1 MPRIGHILIALA
13 LLACSSAPRA
23 SAAASGQAMRL
34 LRNEVPAGLSA
45 ADWATI
51 QAEIAAGPYLKAS
64 NTGTDDNFGQSV
76 AVSGDTVVVGAPAE
90 ASNATGVNGNQA
102 NNSAYAAG
110 AVYVFV
116 RSGATWSQQAYLKAS
131 NANAGDRFGNSVA
144 IAGDTI
150 VVGAFNEDSNATGV
164 NGNQDSNRAEDSGAA
179 YVFVRSGTTWSQQAY
194 LKASNTE
201 AIDWFGNSVAI
212 AGDTIVVGA
221 MSEDC
226 FCLVNGSQGNNW
238 AENAGAA
245 YVFVRSGTTWSQ
257 QAYLKA
263 SNVDDNDWFGQS
275 VAIDGDTIVVG
286 ASREDSNA
294 TVVNGSQGN
303 NSFTDAGAAYVFV
316 RSGTTWSQQAYLK
329 ASNTEPGDH
338 FGGSVA
344 VAGDTVVVGATS
356 EDSSATGVN
365 GNESVN
371 GAPSS
376 GAVYVFA
383 RSGTAWS
390 RQAYLKASNTGADDF
405 FGCSLAITGDTLV
418 VAARYEASNATGVN
432 GDQSNNAAADAGAA
446 YVFARSGTTWSQQA
460 YLKASN
466 TEANDGF
473 GFSVGVAGGTIV
485 VGAWLEDSSATGI
498 NGDQSNNAAWASGAA
513 YLFGSDTAG
522 DIKAFLPLVMRVAP

>member
-131 NANAGDRFGNSVA
+131 N
-144 IAGDTI
+144 
-150 VVGAFNEDSNATGV
+150 
-164 NGNQDSNRAEDSGAA
+164 
-179 YVFVRSGTTWSQQAY
+179 
-194 LKASNTE
+194 
-201 AIDWFGNSVAI
+201 
-212 AGDTIVVGA
+212 
-221 MSEDC
+221 
-226 FCLVNGSQGNNW
+226 
-238 AENAGAA
+238 
-245 YVFVRSGTTWSQ
+245 
-257 QAYLKA
+257 
-263 SNVDDNDWFGQS
+263 
-275 VAIDGDTIVVG
+275 
-286 ASREDSNA
+286 
-294 TVVNGSQGN
+294 
-303 NSFTDAGAAYVFV
+303 
-316 RSGTTWSQQAYLK
+316 
-329 ASNTEPGDH
+329 
-338 FGGSVA
+338 
-344 VAGDTVVVGATS
+344 
-356 EDSSATGVN
+356 
-365 GNESVN
+365 
-371 GAPSS
+371 
-376 GAVYVFA
+376 
-383 RSGTAWS
+383 
-390 RQAYLKASNTGADDF
+390 
-405 FGCSLAITGDTLV
+405 
-418 VAARYEASNATGVN
+418 
-432 GDQSNNAAADAGAA
+432 
-446 YVFARSGTTWSQQA
+446 
-460 YLKASN
+460 